1 MCEAQYQMHRLST
14 LYFAYRHYQY
24 YTLPLSIITMTSG
37 IMAFAATTS
46 SSIVHDTIKQ
56 YLSLAVG
63 CSAILS
69 AFIQKVGQEAKY
81 EPRSEMHKNAS
92 LGMKKITE
100 QLEFYQLEVSY
111 ENECDIKDDGMKKER
126 ELMMMLKQP
135 QSTQNNDDDA
145 KNQHVESFNN
155 ETNPNNQEQE
165 EVEKH
170 TILLESEQIAKQEKN
185 IAMFEEMYQ
194 QCLESCQSEIPIRI
208 AQAFKMA
215 DTRLA
220 VSLTREDKMTI
231 RREYGYLGKL
241 IVHRCLYNEVFCSIS
256 DHAMFPRDIPRP
268 EGVVLEVM
276 KEVGRIFQGSSKIV
290 FDKMKRND
298 ELV

>member
-14 LYFAYRHYQY
+14 VYFAYRHKRY
-24 YTLPLSIITMTSG
+24 YVLPLSILTMASG
-37 IMAFAATTS
+37 IMAFVATS
-46 SSIVHDTIKQ
+46 SSVNDTIKQ

-63 CSAILS
+63 CGAILS
-69 AFIQKVGQEAKY
+69 TFIQKVGQEAKY

-111 ENECDIKDDGMKKER
+111 ENDCKEDFGTNQEPMVTMK
-126 ELMMMLKQP
+126 KQP
-135 QSTQNNDDDA
+135 QPNNDGDNENDPQEDDG
-145 KNQHVESFNN
+145 K
-155 ETNPNNQEQE
+155 NPNNEMNSKKELE
-165 EVEKH
+165 EEE
-170 TILLESEQIAKQEKN
+170 TLLLESEHIQKHEKN
-185 IAMFEEMYQ
+185 SAMFEEMYQ

-220 VSLTREDKMTI
+220 VSLTKEDKITI
-231 RREYGYLGKL
+231 RKEYGYLGKL

-256 DHAMFPRDIPRP
+256 DHEMFPRDIPKP
-268 EGVVLEVM
+268 EGVVLKVM
-276 KEVGRIFQGSSKIV
+276 KEVESIFQGKQKIV
-290 FDKMKRND
+290 FDKMKRKD